1 MDRRVRIALMV
12 LIGLAALW
20 FIWRV
25 RRLITPLLLAAILA
39 YLLLPLVKLLET
51 RKVPRSLAILL
62 LYTFFGALGGI
73 ILSFLVPYLS
83 IEIES
88 LIATLPEQTAR
99 LEGLTLDWLRE
110 LRTIGNLP
118 DTVREGVEAVVSQ
131 VEQVLAT
138 TVSRIV
144 RIVMTVFTSVF
155 YLILAPILA
164 YFIMRDWPTM
174 QKSFIGLFPPK
185 YHQSILVLGK
195 RIDRVLSGF
204 IRGQLFISLIIGLM
218 IAGGLALLGV
228 RYALI
233 VGLIG
238 GAFNVVPYFGP
249 IIGAIPA
256 VVLALIESPTTA
268 LWTIVLFIAI
278 NQLESA
284 ILSPKIVGDMVGLHP
299 LTVILA
305 ILAGAEVMGVA
316 GMLLAVPLTAILKV
330 GGETFMDWM
339 VQKG

>member
-25 RRLITPLLLAAILA
+25 RRLITPLLLAAIHA